1 MTALG
6 NVPSLVNVING
17 IQFLVI
23 GMLFFAL
30 LVACGRL
37 DTTGITSQQVQL
49 DEQGIAA
56 GIYLV
61 RELAQ

>member
-1 MTALG
+1 M
-6 NVPSLVNVING
+6 NVING